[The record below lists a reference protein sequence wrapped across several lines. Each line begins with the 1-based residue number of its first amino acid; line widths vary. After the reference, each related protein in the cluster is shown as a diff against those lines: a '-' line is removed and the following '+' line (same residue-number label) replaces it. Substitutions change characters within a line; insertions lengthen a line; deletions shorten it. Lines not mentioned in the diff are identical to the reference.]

1 MKATNIQSYTVKT
14 VFSICFSISS
24 NLLFHIFMCFLLLA
38 FFLASRFFTT
48 DDLPGLAYCVTQDSF
63 IFSQKFSSQ
72 AFFLSLSAFLTN
84 GGAQGTPSLPVYS
97 FSFFLSLSFQ
107 CASAR
112 QTGSSLIL
120 AFYLCFLSVLWLI
133 CPFIPFFTVCPPLFL
148 ILIS

>member
-14 VFSICFSISS
+14 VFSFCFSISS

-48 DDLPGLAYCVTQDSF
+48 DDLPGLAYCVTWDSF
-63 IFSQKFSSQ
+63 IFSLNILISSL
-72 AFFLSLSAFLTN
+72 FSLSFCLLN
-84 GGAQGTPSLPVYS
+84 KWWCAQGTPSLPVYS
-97 FSFFLSLSFQ
+97 FSFFLSFFLSLSFR

-120 AFYLCFLSVLWLI
+120 ALCLCFLSV
-133 CPFIPFFTVCPPLFL
+133 
-148 ILIS
+148 